1 MYVVRVSKVSARG
14 RDIGESYNDKLV
26 CARDGRWSRWES
38 VAKKG
43 QYGARSRR
51 GTDVVKKY

>member
-26 CARDGRWSRWES
+26 CARDGRWSRWRALDNMVQE
-38 VAKKG
+38 AG
-43 QYGARSRR
+43 EAQMW
-51 GTDVVKKY
+51 